1 MAVVA
6 PLFSVQWAKT
16 VGHEHVSS
24 RGAPIPAALI
34 APSPAVQWPCVV
46 ISPSMSPLVTHKNYV
61 ASKKPGK
68 SVVFYLGAGAGSF
81 DVVGSEFV
89 WPWDGSRHADF
100 LALNG
105 GPKVRPESFKSAV
118 TTAKSLVQLSPEQ
131 RVLWFS
137 KELGIPPPTKQ
148 QISAALVA
156 PVEVDKVAEAV
167 KDIGLG
173 GLRSVEQHAQAG
185 GADDCAMA
193 VAGASDPP
201 AVPPRVDEAGTGL
214 EVPVA
219 GAKRRAPASPAPPL
233 KHTSIRST
241 APLKSLDSGSLAAPV
256 PTAASTT
263 EPPTA
268 TLPASTRG
276 SKSKSSAAAS
286 AKAAAAAA
294 PPAAAAKASTVAPDA
309 GEDVCEIVEAAAT
322 AQASKRS
329 RGKPA
334 PAAVSSAAAP
344 LAGSKRVRGK
354 AAAAVV
360 IEISDDDEPAPPPAP
375 GKRASKKR

>member
-1 MAVVA
+1 M
-6 PLFSVQWAKT
+6 
-16 VGHEHVSS
+16 
-24 RGAPIPAALI
+24 
-34 APSPAVQWPCVV
+34 
-46 ISPSMSPLVTHKNYV
+46 
-61 ASKKPGK
+61 
-68 SVVFYLGAGAGSF
+68 
-81 DVVGSEFV
+81 
-89 WPWDGSRHADF
+89 
-100 LALNG
+100 
-105 GPKVRPESFKSAV
+105 
-118 TTAKSLVQLSPEQ
+118 
-131 RVLWFS
+131 
-137 KELGIPPPTKQ
+137 
-148 QISAALVA
+148 
-156 PVEVDKVAEAV
+156 AEAV

-173 GLRSVEQHAQAG
+173 GLRNVEQHAQAG

-219 GAKRRAPASPAPPL
+219 GVKRRAPASPAPPL

-241 APLKSLDSGSLAAPV
+241 A
-256 PTAASTT
+256 STT

-268 TLPASTRG
+268 ALPASTRG

>member
-1 MAVVA
+1 M
-6 PLFSVQWAKT
+6 
-16 VGHEHVSS
+16 
-24 RGAPIPAALI
+24 
-34 APSPAVQWPCVV
+34 QWPCIV

-68 SVVFYLGAGAGSF
+68 SVVYYLGAGAGSF
-81 DVVGSEFV
+81 DVVGSEYV

-118 TTAKSLVQLSPEQ
+118 TAAKSLVQLSPEQ
-131 RVLWFS
+131 RVVWFS
-137 KELGIPPPTKQ
+137 KELGIQPLTKQ

-173 GLRSVEQHAQAG
+173 GLRSVGQHAQPGVAE
-185 GADDCAMA
+185 DCAMT

-201 AVPPRVDEAGTGL
+201 SAPPRADEAGTGL

-219 GAKRRAPASPAPPL
+219 GVKRRAPASPAPPL
-233 KHTSIRST
+233 KHTSTRAASH
-241 APLKSLDSGSLAAPV
+241 KSDPDSLAAPV
-256 PTAASTT
+256 PAAASTT
-263 EPPTA
+263 EPPA
-268 TLPASTRG
+268 VVLPVSTRG
-276 SKSKSSAAAS
+276 GKSKSSAAAS
-286 AKAAAAAA
+286 AKAAAAA
-294 PPAAAAKASTVAPDA
+294 PPAAAKAKASTPDA
-309 GEDVCEIVEAAAT
+309 GGEDVCEIVEAAAT

-334 PAAVSSAAAP
+334 PAAASSAAAAAAP

-360 IEISDDDEPAPPPAP
+360 IEISSDDDEPAPPPAP